1 MFESPVRLIS
11 LQGLHKFLVV
21 DVPSQ
26 LSAYQEP
33 NEAPKKTESICGKQ
47 SAKMKPTA

>member
-1 MFESPVRLIS
+1 MFPLS
-11 LQGLHKFLVV
+11 LAPIK
-21 DVPSQ
+21 
-26 LSAYQEP
+26 EP